1 MSQLPSALADFI
13 AEHALNQCTDLHLE
27 ATPHGYRW
35 RARRLG
41 QLLFL
46 NDLSAHEG
54 KRALAAMKAAA
65 ALDIT
70 ERCLPQDGRFQFSAV
85 TAAAVEENNRNPIQ
99 IDCRLNT
106 VNTLHG
112 EKLVLR
118 LQVLAIGTLPLRQL
132 GLSATQFDLV
142 QQAIHAEH
150 GLILVTGATGSGKTR
165 TLYAMLEAM
174 DSAQL
179 NIVTVEDPV
188 EIALQGIN
196 QVPVNNA
203 QSLTF
208 ARALRALL
216 RQDPDVI
223 MIGEIRDT
231 ETAQIACQAAQTG
244 HLVLATLHASNPLSA
259 FIRLQQLGVD
269 YFQLAA
275 CLLLLT
281 NQQLVVK
288 QQSRC
293 GLFHLLSRQD
303 TLIDTLLAH
312 QQEHFWPQLAQLCE
326 PHSRSAHSG

>member
-1 MSQLPSALADFI
+1 MNQLPSALASFI
-13 AEHALNQCTDLHLE
+13 TEHALNQCTDLHLE
-27 ATPHGYRW
+27 ATTQGYRW

-41 QLLFL
+41 QLILVQHVTL
-46 NDLSAHEG
+46 HEG

-70 ERCLPQDGRFQFSAV
+70 ERHLPQDGRFQFSAI
-85 TAAAVEENNRNPIQ
+85 TTSTVEENHRSPIQ

-118 LQVLAIGTLPLRQL
+118 LQVLAVGTLPLSQL
-132 GLSATQFDLV
+132 GLSEPQLDSV
-142 QQAIHAEH
+142 QQAIQAEH

-188 EIALQGIN
+188 EIALHGVN
-196 QVPVNNA
+196 QVPVSNA

-281 NQQLVVK
+281 NQQLVVH
-288 QQSRC
+288 QQSRR
-293 GLFHLLSRQD
+293 GVFHLMSRHD
-303 TLIDTLLAH
+303 DLIDILLAH
-312 QQEHFWPQLAQLCE
+312 EQDHFWPRLAQLCQ
-326 PHSRSAHSG
+326 PDTGRTQHG